1 MLKIYRSSAGS
12 GKTFTLVKEYLR
24 ICIQA
29 RDVNKYRHILAIT
42 FTNKACNEMKERIIH
57 TLHDFAQGAPN
68 EGMMLQ
74 MLEQETGCG
83 QSEII
88 DFSGSMLDRIL
99 QDYSGLSISTIDSF
113 IHKVIRSFAYEL
125 DIPHNFQVHLDRDE
139 LLDKIIAQLMDTIT
153 ETEQS
158 PIVQALIDFAEVKM
172 EEGTGWNI
180 EYALRQFTKEMLQED
195 SLPFLEKLAA
205 IPVEQWAETQ
215 TYLQTTISAFEKQV
229 SGIGKR
235 IIQLIDEQQ
244 LRVEDF
250 YYGKSGIYN
259 YFQKLAKFPK
269 EKIDRGA
276 RIESTIREGKW
287 SSGKDKSAAGR
298 IDAIAP
304 QLESLVQ
311 EVIQLEETQGA
322 KYYFAQQL
330 RKNIY
335 QLRVVEGIS
344 KAFEAVKEEENIL
357 AISEFQS
364 LISKIVS
371 VQDAPIIYERIGEKY
386 DSILID
392 EFQDTSLLQ
401 FRNLLPLIENS
412 QFKSEDSLIVGDAK
426 QSIYRFK
433 GGEAQQLVELPK
445 VFGSDTSQILKE
457 REVAIN
463 NYPTGTEVLNKNFRS
478 RKNIIA
484 FNNELYGLLSG
495 KDELI
500 QRIYT
505 NHAQVCDEQKTGG
518 FISIQEFNDKEEP
531 EAKNVRVL
539 EIIKECEA
547 KDYSAGDIAILVR
560 DNKRGSELA
569 NILMLEGYSID
580 TGESLLFT
588 QSQAVNTLIA
598 VLQYLSDPFN
608 VLFRHELLHE
618 ISVTETMDFESLKA
632 LLHSAQSNF
641 DVAISKHTQSTF
653 DTAVLKQQ
661 SVFAVC
667 EASAFL
673 FALPVND
680 VFVTSFF
687 DLVQDYLQKNGDSLA
702 DFLQWWDEV
711 KTKKSIQSNVA
722 TSAIKIMTI
731 HKSKGLQFPV
741 VIMPDT
747 DWQIR
752 NSVSNVWLEEVEAI
766 PISPIL
772 LPLES
777 GLQKTEFGYL
787 YDAEKQKAKLDN
799 INLLYVATTRP
810 VDRLYM
816 LFSRHE
822 QKDEETYVDQLLQP
836 FLQANNFDNLT
847 LEIGDPET
855 RKIKSKKNVKAVNP
869 VVLSTA
875 AGGEVHQPD
884 LKETRETFANDEIL
898 YGNLLHGLLADMA
911 VQSFEK
917 VVQRLETQQ
926 QYMLAKERLLGDVEF
941 IRSHEVLKAYYEDDF
956 ERIVE
961 FEMMDEQRKMHKPD
975 MVAIRKEDGKT
986 ATIIDYKSGKEDEAY
1001 KVQINLY
1008 AGLLS
1013 RAGYSVEKKWIVYS
1027 QLQKVVE
1034 VV

>member
-1 MLKIYRSSAGS
+1 M
-12 GKTFTLVKEYLR
+12 
-24 ICIQA
+24 
-29 RDVNKYRHILAIT
+29 
-42 FTNKACNEMKERIIH
+42 H

-74 MLEQETGCG
+74 LLEQETGRK
-83 QSEII
+83 QAEII

-125 DIPHNFQVHLDRDE
+125 DIPHNFQVHLDKEE
-139 LLDKIIAQLMDTIT
+139 LLDKIVAQLMDTIT

-180 EYALRQFTKEMLQED
+180 EYALRQFTKETLQEE

-215 TYLQTTISAFEKQV
+215 EYLQITVNTFEQKI

-235 IIQLIDEQQ
+235 IMQLINAQQ

-269 EKIDRGA
+269 EKIERGS
-276 RIESTIREGKW
+276 RVENTIREGKW

-445 VFGSDTSQILKE
+445 VFGSETSQILKE

-463 NYPTGTEVLNKNFRS
+463 NYPTSTEVLNKNFRS

-484 FNNELYGLLSG
+484 FNNELYELLSG
-495 KDELI
+495 KDALI
-500 QRIYT
+500 QCIYT

-518 FISIQEFNDKEEP
+518 FIHIQAFNDKEDP

-547 KDYSAGDIAILVR
+547 KAYSAGDIAILVR

-588 QSQAVNTLIA
+588 QSDAITKLIA

-618 ISVTETMDFESLKA
+618 MGVTETMHFEALKA
-632 LLHSAQSNF
+632 LLHSALFDF
-641 DVAISKHTQSTF
+641 DVALSVHTQSTF
-653 DTAVLKQQ
+653 STAALKQQ
-661 SVFAVC
+661 SVFSVC
-667 EASAFL
+667 EETAYL

-687 DLVQDYLQKNGDSLA
+687 DLVQDYLQKNGDSLV
-702 DFLQWWDEV
+702 DFLQWWNEV
-711 KTKKSIQSNVA
+711 KTKKSIQSNA
-722 TSAIKIMTI
+722 ASSAIKIMTI

-752 NSVSNVWLEEVEAI
+752 NSVSNVWLEDVEDI

-810 VDRLYM
+810 VDRLYI
-816 LFSRHE
+816 LFSPHE
-822 QKDEETYVDQLLQP
+822 QKDEETYVDHLLQP
-836 FLQANNFDNLT
+836 FLQSKNYTDSVLA
-847 LEIGDPET
+847 IGNPET
-855 RKIKSKKNVKAVNP
+855 RKMENKKTGKITNP
-869 VVLSTA
+869 IVLPSTV
-875 AGGEVHQPD
+875 GMEIHQPD
-884 LKETRETFANDEIL
+884 LKGTREAFENDEIV
-898 YGNLLHGLLADMA
+898 YGNLLHGLLAEMA
-911 VQSFEK
+911 VQNSE
-917 VVQRLETQQ
+917 VVKERLENQPQ
-926 QYMLAKERLLGDVEF
+926 FVSVKERLLGDIEF
-941 IRSHEVLKAYYEDDF
+941 IRSHEVLKAYYEEGF

-986 ATIIDYKSGKEDEAY
+986 VTIIDYKSGKEDESY
-1001 KVQINLY
+1001 KAQINLY

>member
-1 MLKIYRSSAGS
+1 
-12 GKTFTLVKEYLR
+12 
-24 ICIQA
+24 
-29 RDVNKYRHILAIT
+29 
-42 FTNKACNEMKERIIH
+42 
-57 TLHDFAQGAPN
+57 
-68 EGMMLQ
+68 
-74 MLEQETGCG
+74 
-83 QSEII
+83 
-88 DFSGSMLDRIL
+88 
-99 QDYSGLSISTIDSF
+99 
-113 IHKVIRSFAYEL
+113 
-125 DIPHNFQVHLDRDE
+125 
-139 LLDKIIAQLMDTIT
+139 
-153 ETEQS
+153 
-158 PIVQALIDFAEVKM
+158 
-172 EEGTGWNI
+172 
-180 EYALRQFTKEMLQED
+180 
-195 SLPFLEKLAA
+195 
-205 IPVEQWAETQ
+205 
-215 TYLQTTISAFEKQV
+215 
-229 SGIGKR
+229 
-235 IIQLIDEQQ
+235 
-244 LRVEDF
+244 
-250 YYGKSGIYN
+250 
-259 YFQKLAKFPK
+259 LAKFPK

-287 SSGKDKSAAGR
+287 SSGKDKSATGR

-304 QLESLVQ
+304 QLETLVQ

-478 RKNIIA
+478 RKNIIE

-505 NHAQVCDEQKTGG
+505 DHAQVFDEQKTGG

-531 EAKNVRVL
+531 EAKNIRVL

-547 KDYSAGDIAILVR
+547 KGYSAGDMAILVR

-618 ISVTETMDFESLKA
+618 IGITETMDFEALKA
-632 LLHSAQSNF
+632 LLHSAQFDF
-641 DVAISKHTQSTF
+641 DVAISMHTQSTF

-711 KTKKSIQSNVA
+711 KTKKSIQSNAA

-731 HKSKGLQFPV
+731 HKSKGLQFPI

-752 NSVSNVWLEEVEAI
+752 NSVSNVWLEEVEDI

-822 QKDEETYVDQLLQP
+822 QKDEETYVDHLLQP
-836 FLQANNFDNLT
+836 FLQAKT
-847 LEIGDPET
+847 LPIY
-855 RKIKSKKNVKAVNP
+855 
-869 VVLSTA
+869 
-875 AGGEVHQPD
+875 H
-884 LKETRETFANDEIL
+884 
-898 YGNLLHGLLADMA
+898 
-911 VQSFEK
+911 
-917 VVQRLETQQ
+917 
-926 QYMLAKERLLGDVEF
+926 
-941 IRSHEVLKAYYEDDF
+941 
-956 ERIVE
+956 
-961 FEMMDEQRKMHKPD
+961 
-975 MVAIRKEDGKT
+975 
-986 ATIIDYKSGKEDEAY
+986 
-1001 KVQINLY
+1001 
-1008 AGLLS
+1008 
-1013 RAGYSVEKKWIVYS
+1013 
-1027 QLQKVVE
+1027 
-1034 VV
+1034 

>member
-74 MLEQETGCG
+74 ILEQETGRKRA
-83 QSEII
+83 EII

-215 TYLQTTISAFEKQV
+215 EYLKVTINTFEQSISGVGKQIV
-229 SGIGKR
+229 
-235 IIQLIDEQQ
+235 QLIDAQE

-259 YFQKLAKFPK
+259 YFQKLVKFPK
-269 EKIDRGA
+269 EKIDRGS
-276 RIESTIREGKW
+276 RIENTIREGKW
-287 SSGKDKSAAGR
+287 GSGKDKSVAGR

-304 QLESLVQ
+304 QLESMVQ

-322 KYYFAQQL
+322 KYYFALQL

-463 NYPTGTEVLNKNFRS
+463 NYPTGTEVLSQNFRS

-484 FNNELYGLLSG
+484 FNNELYDLLS
-495 KDELI
+495 KSDALI

-505 NHAQVCDEQKTGG
+505 QHTQVCDELKTGG
-518 FISIQEFNDKEEP
+518 FISIEEFNDKEDP
-531 EAKNVRVL
+531 DAKNIRVL
-539 EIIKECEA
+539 EIIKDCEG
-547 KDYSAGDIAILVR
+547 KGYSAGDMAILVR

-569 NILMLEGYSID
+569 NLLMLEGYSID

-588 QSQAVNTLIA
+588 QSRAIRMLIA

-618 ISVTETMDFESLKA
+618 IGITETMPFDALKL
-632 LLHSAQSNF
+632 LLHSTPF
-641 DVAISKHTQSTF
+641 DFDSALSTHTQSTF
-653 DTAVLKQQ
+653 STAVLKQQ
-661 SVFAVC
+661 SVFSVC
-667 EASAFL
+667 EETAYL

-702 DFLQWWDEV
+702 DFLLWWNEV
-711 KTKKSIQSNVA
+711 KTKKSIQSNAA

-752 NSVSNVWLEEVEAI
+752 NSVSNVWLEDVEDI

-772 LPLES
+772 LPLAS

-822 QKDEETYVDQLLQP
+822 QKEEESYVDQ
-836 FLQANNFDNLT
+836 FLQQFLQGKHMEDLK

-855 RKIKSKKNVKAVNP
+855 RKIEGKKKEKAVNP
-869 VVLSTA
+869 IALSTL
-875 AGGEVHQPD
+875 AGVKIHQPD
-884 LKETRETFANDEIL
+884 LKGTRETFENDEIV
-898 YGNLLHGLLADMA
+898 YGNLLHGLLAEMA
-911 VQSFEK
+911 VQSFAF
-917 VVQRLETQQ
+917 VQERLETQP
-926 QYMLAKERLLGDVEF
+926 QYALVKERLLGDVEF
-941 IRSHEVLKAYYEDDF
+941 IRSHELLKAYYEADY

-975 MVAIRKEDGKT
+975 MVAIRKGEGKNVS
-986 ATIIDYKSGKEDEAY
+986 IIDYKSGKEDEAY
-1001 KVQINLY
+1001 KAQINLY

-1034 VV
+1034 VI

>member
-1 MLKIYRSSAGS
+1 
-12 GKTFTLVKEYLR
+12 
-24 ICIQA
+24 
-29 RDVNKYRHILAIT
+29 
-42 FTNKACNEMKERIIH
+42 
-57 TLHDFAQGAPN
+57 
-68 EGMMLQ
+68 
-74 MLEQETGCG
+74 
-83 QSEII
+83 
-88 DFSGSMLDRIL
+88 
-99 QDYSGLSISTIDSF
+99 
-113 IHKVIRSFAYEL
+113 
-125 DIPHNFQVHLDRDE
+125 
-139 LLDKIIAQLMDTIT
+139 
-153 ETEQS
+153 
-158 PIVQALIDFAEVKM
+158 
-172 EEGTGWNI
+172 
-180 EYALRQFTKEMLQED
+180 
-195 SLPFLEKLAA
+195 
-205 IPVEQWAETQ
+205 
-215 TYLQTTISAFEKQV
+215 
-229 SGIGKR
+229 
-235 IIQLIDEQQ
+235 
-244 LRVEDF
+244 
-250 YYGKSGIYN
+250 
-259 YFQKLAKFPK
+259 
-269 EKIDRGA
+269 
-276 RIESTIREGKW
+276 
-287 SSGKDKSAAGR
+287 
-298 IDAIAP
+298 
-304 QLESLVQ
+304 
-311 EVIQLEETQGA
+311 VIQLEETQGA

-505 NHAQVCDEQKTGG
+505 DHAQVCDEQKTGG

-580 TGESLLFT
+580 TGESLLFK
-588 QSQAVNTLIA
+588 QSQAVNILIA

-618 ISVTETMDFESLKA
+618 IGVTETMDFEALKA

-711 KTKKSIQSNVA
+711 KTKKSIQSNAA

-731 HKSKGLQFPV
+731 HKSKGLQFPI

-752 NSVSNVWLEEVEAI
+752 NSVSNVWLEEVEDI

-822 QKDEETYVDQLLQP
+822 QKDEETYVDHLLQP
-836 FLQANNFDNLT
+836 FLQA
-847 LEIGDPET
+847 
-855 RKIKSKKNVKAVNP
+855 KSFADLIIRNWGSGNV
-869 VVLSTA
+869 
-875 AGGEVHQPD
+875 
-884 LKETRETFANDEIL
+884 
-898 YGNLLHGLLADMA
+898 
-911 VQSFEK
+911 
-917 VVQRLETQQ
+917 
-926 QYMLAKERLLGDVEF
+926 
-941 IRSHEVLKAYYEDDF
+941 
-956 ERIVE
+956 
-961 FEMMDEQRKMHKPD
+961 
-975 MVAIRKEDGKT
+975 
-986 ATIIDYKSGKEDEAY
+986 
-1001 KVQINLY
+1001 
-1008 AGLLS
+1008 
-1013 RAGYSVEKKWIVYS
+1013 
-1027 QLQKVVE
+1027 
-1034 VV
+1034 

>member
-1 MLKIYRSSAGS
+1 MSNNCEWKISITGS
-12 GKTFTLVKEYLR
+12 RVST
-24 ICIQA
+24 
-29 RDVNKYRHILAIT
+29 IT
-42 FTNKACNEMKERIIH
+42 F
-57 TLHDFAQGAPN
+57 
-68 EGMMLQ
+68 
-74 MLEQETGCG
+74 
-83 QSEII
+83 
-88 DFSGSMLDRIL
+88 
-99 QDYSGLSISTIDSF
+99 
-113 IHKVIRSFAYEL
+113 RSWQ
-125 DIPHNFQVHLDRDE
+125 NSR
-139 LLDKIIAQLMDTIT
+139 
-153 ETEQS
+153 
-158 PIVQALIDFAEVKM
+158 
-172 EEGTGWNI
+172 
-180 EYALRQFTKEMLQED
+180 
-195 SLPFLEKLAA
+195 
-205 IPVEQWAETQ
+205 
-215 TYLQTTISAFEKQV
+215 
-229 SGIGKR
+229 KR
-235 IIQLIDEQQ
+235 
-244 LRVEDF
+244 
-250 YYGKSGIYN
+250 
-259 YFQKLAKFPK
+259 
-269 EKIDRGA
+269 KIDRGA

-287 SSGKDKSAAGR
+287 SSGKDKSAIGR

-304 QLESLVQ
+304 QLETLVQ

-505 NHAQVCDEQKTGG
+505 DHAQVCDEQKTGG

-588 QSQAVNTLIA
+588 QSQAVNILIA

-618 ISVTETMDFESLKA
+618 IGVTETMDFEALKA

-711 KTKKSIQSNVA
+711 KTKKSIQSNAA

-731 HKSKGLQFPV
+731 HKSKGLQFPI

-752 NSVSNVWLEEVEAI
+752 NSVSNVWLEEVEDI

-822 QKDEETYVDQLLQP
+822 QKDEETYVDHLLQP
-836 FLQANNFDNLT
+836 FLQA
-847 LEIGDPET
+847 
-855 RKIKSKKNVKAVNP
+855 KSFA
-869 VVLSTA
+869 
-875 AGGEVHQPD
+875 D
-884 LKETRETFANDEIL
+884 L
-898 YGNLLHGLLADMA
+898 Y
-911 VQSFEK
+911 
-917 VVQRLETQQ
+917 
-926 QYMLAKERLLGDVEF
+926 
-941 IRSHEVLKAYYEDDF
+941 
-956 ERIVE
+956 
-961 FEMMDEQRKMHKPD
+961 
-975 MVAIRKEDGKT
+975 
-986 ATIIDYKSGKEDEAY
+986 
-1001 KVQINLY
+1001 
-1008 AGLLS
+1008 
-1013 RAGYSVEKKWIVYS
+1013 
-1027 QLQKVVE
+1027 
-1034 VV
+1034 